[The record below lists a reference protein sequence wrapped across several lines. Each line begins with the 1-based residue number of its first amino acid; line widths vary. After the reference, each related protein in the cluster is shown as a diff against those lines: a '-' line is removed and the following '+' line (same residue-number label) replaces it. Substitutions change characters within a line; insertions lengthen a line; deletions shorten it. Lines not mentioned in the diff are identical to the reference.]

1 MKNFKS
7 PLLFSFL
14 VFSLFVPALL
24 QAQKDSDFQ
33 NCSAAFL
40 NGKMI
45 VDEYS
50 PEGKCVVSSK
60 AKGKLSLHPV
70 ELSNDHP
77 PIPGEKIKF
86 KVAIR
91 GGSTRTFM
99 MLSEKTWKEI
109 DIEDVLKECQKGDAI
124 VLLTLERQWA
134 VPHSEILVTD

>member
-7 PLLFSFL
+7 LPSFGLL
-14 VFSLFVPALL
+14 VFFLLAPAILP
-24 QAQKDSDFQ
+24 AQKDSDFQ

-45 VDEYS
+45 VDNYS

-60 AKGKLSLHPV
+60 ASGKLSLHPV
-70 ELSNDHP
+70 ELSADQP
-77 PIPGEKIKF
+77 PVPGEKIKF

-91 GGSTRTFM
+91 GGSTRTLM
-99 MLSEKTWKEI
+99 LLSEKTWKEI
-109 DIEDVLKECQKGDAI
+109 DIEDILKECSKGDAI
-124 VLLTLERQWA
+124 VLLTMERQWA

>member
-1 MKNFKS
+1 MKNFKPF
-7 PLLFSFL
+7 PLLGFL
-14 VFSLFVPALL
+14 VVSLLAPAMLS
-24 QAQKDSDFQ
+24 AQEDSDFQ

-45 VDEYS
+45 VDEYA
-50 PEGKCVVSSK
+50 PEGKCVVSAK
-60 AKGKLSLHPV
+60 ASGKLSLHPV
-70 ELSNDHP
+70 VLSQDQP
-77 PIPGEKIKF
+77 PIPGENIKF

-91 GGSTRTFM
+91 GGSTRTLM

-109 DIEDVLKECQKGDAI
+109 DIETILKECRKGDAI